1 MTVKRKLQV
10 SFAESNNDSNA
21 KLFRMESLAKQGS
34 DPPGDAVSSSSVSS
48 SAIPHIQPSTSLQK
62 NSETPSDKNPKR
74 NFTKTTTATEP
85 VNNRPHFNTISDS
98 SIRSTR
104 LQDPLMK
111 NFEKLDSSTNNNN
124 DNNIPSLDNT
134 TFPLTSNTSDI
145 MTNKK
150 QSPNRASIS
159 PSGIG
164 SEPNQPVAERV
175 NVENDNESD
184 DQNYIESDAQSDEDI
199 NTKRDI
205 LDSNRVNQED
215 GVKIDDESVLQEDH
229 SIEITEESKESQDKQ
244 NKEMTKRRAV
254 ACKACHSLKVKCV
267 PVDENVKFG
276 PCQRCTKAKR
286 FCQFDLT
293 NTRKRKNSKLK
304 PTNKIQELELQI
316 QELKDKLMKQE
327 HINIEQINQLK
338 KQQMPQNQNHNTFN
352 DGSSQTTISVGPM
365 TPGIAQEN
373 SRNGGSSLSGSVS
386 SQKQPKATSRQPISN
401 DKAIGDH
408 RDAEMSEASWES
420 SVSSPQL
427 SEEEMMRQLQIRKFK
442 KEIQWLDDM
451 QHDKLISET
460 SAVVAVADRRT
471 KMLADRLNPDNY
483 DVIAKGWL
491 TKEQCQ
497 EMINKFV
504 FRMWKWY
511 PFIDLD
517 LNSLTVDS
525 LKQKQPI
532 LLLTILFISTM
543 LETSTSEEALD
554 LQLKLEI
561 LTFDTLS
568 GEILSVG
575 NKSLE
580 LLRCLILICV
590 WYNSPELFHHRRYH
604 LLTSLCVSMVH
615 DLGLSGRPYFF
626 YNKEEGTVKKAA
638 ILENPQ
644 NLESKAL
651 ILVVYLSSVSIA
663 LFLRRRIPV
672 QFTDYSLQ
680 CCIDL
685 ENSGIEKF
693 QRIAL
698 YARLNNLLEK
708 THYAV
713 HSPSDILTLSELSSN
728 RYRYVSNIL
737 QSQLDAMKQTIKLLS
752 KHNKKDFDNLMAYYY
767 SIQAYLHEPALHR
780 FFTEESITSDPNI
793 ELPSH
798 LAENV
803 EKCSTSC
810 FLALTHF
817 AQLAKDDI
825 AVMPL
830 FYSSRIMYSAG
841 ILLRL
846 RYLCISV
853 PAMTKYE
860 FITNETMASIRKLNE
875 LIYASSLAFPRNN
888 FLGKMRLVLSLFA
901 QTYSTQ
907 CKVSLQNLLNVNNVK
922 SQNNNASKE
931 EHQRKQQQQQQQQQY
946 HMNMSSNYQNNQTNN
961 SNTKPSTLSSFNST
975 SYSVIHNSGNQY
987 SVPNSSTY
995 ETASGDERTPKP
1007 QNPLLSFPSSQQLGH
1022 SISLPQFNNNENS
1035 NILIP
1040 QQFTDAL
1047 SFQQV
1052 PTLPKPTET
1061 SNTLNQQQ
1069 QKSFNTSQYN
1079 TGTQNVN
1086 YNNINI
1092 NDNSVPINKFKGT
1105 NPDKSDREWTSSPG
1119 SPLEILSDAAA
1130 SQPDDKE
1137 AQLQNSS
1144 RSLFNTKVAASNLGM
1159 VPHSSSPLG
1168 DDTSIQPK
1176 LKQRKTRNS
1185 RNKNMLRQSQQQSF
1199 PQSAQAVQTP
1209 IISQQ
1214 SNNQGNSGM
1223 VAPQQSQPMNNQPQ
1237 VLAGG
1242 PVNNPLNENGETF
1255 TGTDAQGL
1263 EYSYWALND
1272 EFWSDLI
1279 VSLDGSNQDMS
1290 SGNCFGNDVNF

>member
-1 MTVKRKLQV
+1 M
-10 SFAESNNDSNA
+10 
-21 KLFRMESLAKQGS
+21 
-34 DPPGDAVSSSSVSS
+34 
-48 SAIPHIQPSTSLQK
+48 K
-62 NSETPSDKNPKR
+62 NSKKLGSIS
-74 NFTKTTTATEP
+74 
-85 VNNRPHFNTISDS
+85 NT
-98 SIRSTR
+98 
-104 LQDPLMK
+104 
-111 NFEKLDSSTNNNN
+111 NN
-124 DNNIPSLDNT
+124 DNNIPSLNNI

-150 QSPNRASIS
+150 QSPNSAPAS
-159 PSGIG
+159 PSDIVRSSRSPSAEKLDEGNDG
-164 SEPNQPVAERV
+164 S
-175 NVENDNESD
+175 DID
-184 DQNYIESDAQSDEDI
+184 SDAQSDENI
-199 NTKRDI
+199 ITKDDTV
-205 LDSNRVNQED
+205 DSTRFKQED
-215 GVKIDDESVLQEDH
+215 EIKVDESVLQDDH
-229 SIEITEESKESQDKQ
+229 STEITEEHNDFQDTQ

-267 PVDENVKFG
+267 PVDEDVKFG

-286 FCQFDLT
+286 LCQFDLT

-304 PTNKIQELELQI
+304 PTNKIQELEIQI
-316 QELKDKLMKQE
+316 QELKDKLLKQE
-327 HINIEQINQLK
+327 RINIDQINQLR
-338 KQQMPQNQNHNTFN
+338 KQQMPQDQEHSAFN
-352 DGSSQTTISVGPM
+352 DGSSQTTISVGPL

-373 SRNGGSSLSGSVS
+373 SENRAASLSGSMS
-386 SQKQPKATSRQPISN
+386 SQKQSKGASNQPISN
-401 DKAIGDH
+401 NKAMYDH
-408 RDAEMSEASWES
+408 QDSGMSEASWES

-427 SEEEMMRQLQIRKFK
+427 SEEEIMRQLQIRKFK

-471 KMLADRLNPDNY
+471 KMLADRLNPENY

-517 LNSLTVDS
+517 LNALTVDS

-543 LETSTSEEALD
+543 LETSTSEEVLD

-737 QSQLDAMKQTIKLLS
+737 QSQLDAMKQTIKSLS

-780 FFTEESITSDPNI
+780 FFIEESITSDPNI

-817 AQLAKDDI
+817 AQLSKDDI

-860 FITNETMASIRKLNE
+860 FITNETMAMQSI
-875 LIYASSLAFPRNN
+875 
-888 FLGKMRLVLSLFA
+888 FA
-901 QTYSTQ
+901 
-907 CKVSLQNLLNVNNVK
+907 
-922 SQNNNASKE
+922 
-931 EHQRKQQQQQQQQQY
+931 
-946 HMNMSSNYQNNQTNN
+946 
-961 SNTKPSTLSSFNST
+961 
-975 SYSVIHNSGNQY
+975 
-987 SVPNSSTY
+987 
-995 ETASGDERTPKP
+995 
-1007 QNPLLSFPSSQQLGH
+1007 
-1022 SISLPQFNNNENS
+1022 
-1035 NILIP
+1035 
-1040 QQFTDAL
+1040 
-1047 SFQQV
+1047 
-1052 PTLPKPTET
+1052 
-1061 SNTLNQQQ
+1061 
-1069 QKSFNTSQYN
+1069 
-1079 TGTQNVN
+1079 
-1086 YNNINI
+1086 
-1092 NDNSVPINKFKGT
+1092 KFI
-1105 NPDKSDREWTSSPG
+1105 E
-1119 SPLEILSDAAA
+1119 
-1130 SQPDDKE
+1130 
-1137 AQLQNSS
+1137 
-1144 RSLFNTKVAASNLGM
+1144 
-1159 VPHSSSPLG
+1159 
-1168 DDTSIQPK
+1168 
-1176 LKQRKTRNS
+1176 
-1185 RNKNMLRQSQQQSF
+1185 
-1199 PQSAQAVQTP
+1199 
-1209 IISQQ
+1209 
-1214 SNNQGNSGM
+1214 
-1223 VAPQQSQPMNNQPQ
+1223 
-1237 VLAGG
+1237 
-1242 PVNNPLNENGETF
+1242 
-1255 TGTDAQGL
+1255 
-1263 EYSYWALND
+1263 
-1272 EFWSDLI
+1272 
-1279 VSLDGSNQDMS
+1279 
-1290 SGNCFGNDVNF
+1290 